1 METENQE
8 PHPPADAPTDIE
20 KQLAEKD
27 EIIAARER
35 EYAAMKS
42 EYEAKLAEKDAAAE
56 NASKEFAAK
65 LAEKDAALSKL
76 REEMT
81 RRCADF
87 DAWRAEE
94 EKKAAAARAVAE
106 AEFATKLAQKDARI
120 AELEAAA
127 KTAEQLAAE
136 KYGAGV
142 PAKKIAASG
151 GIDAADLK
159 ERWDAVKNDPVGRVK
174 FIRGLDEARF
184 RALFPASGD

>member
-1 METENQE
+1 MEPKNQE
-8 PHPPADAPTDIE
+8 PQPPATPTDIE

-42 EYEAKLAEKDAAAE
+42 EYEAKLAEANTAAE
-56 NASKEFAAK
+56 NAAKEFAAQ
-65 LAEKDAALSKL
+65 LAEKDAAAAKL
-76 REEMT
+76 NKALTDAR
-81 RRCADF
+81 ADF

-106 AEFATKLAQKDARI
+106 ADFATKLAQKEARI

-142 PAKKIAASG
+142 PAKKIAVSG

-159 ERWDAVKNDPVGRVK
+159 ERYDAV
-174 FIRGLDEARF
+174 RGNAQARAALMNSLSPAER
-184 RALFPASGD
+184 RAILSGAIG